1 MLDYEALPLRTAA
14 ALFSGLR
21 DDARVKMKLTGT
33 SLSVDRLLRAVIADR
48 LGFLVWAK
56 TADAKH
62 GRNRPASIAA
72 QLMGEANSDSKV
84 RAFRDGAAFERERAR
99 IIEEARAWQD

>member
-1 MLDYEALPLRTAA
+1 MLDYEALPPRTAA

-21 DDARVKMKLTGT
+21 DDARVKMKLAGI
-33 SLSVDRLLRAVIADR
+33 SIPLDRLLRAVIADR

-72 QLMGEANSDSKV
+72 QLMGEIRQDNKV

-99 IIEEARAWQD
+99 IIGAARAWQS